1 MENFRQFIYGKCL
14 DFAVRMIRLT
24 RYLQDEKNEYVASK
38 QICRSGTSIGANC
51 AEGYYSQS
59 SPDYITKHS
68 IALKEA
74 NETKFWLTL
83 LLEEQSLS
91 QKEYNSLMNDLIQII
106 KILTTLVKT
115 AKGL

>member
-1 MENFRQFIYGKCL
+1 MRGVPPNALNMSPIQIMKNDVFNDLITILGLKFGSEFDIKNLNFGKI
-14 DFAVRMIRLT
+14 VI
-24 RYLQDEKNEYVASK
+24 
-38 QICRSGTSIGANC
+38 
-51 AEGYYSQS
+51 

>member
-1 MENFRQFIYGKCL
+1 MKK
-14 DFAVRMIRLT
+14 RLIDDKSLAFGCRITKMVHVLHT
-24 RYLQDEKNEYVASK
+24 RRASQNILNQVAR
-38 QICRSGTSIGANC
+38 CGTSVGANC
-51 AEGYYSQS
+51 AEGYYLQS
-59 SPDYITKHS
+59 TPDYITKHT

-91 QKEYNSLMNDLIQII
+91 QIEYNSLMNDLIQII
-106 KILTTLVKT
+106 KILTKLVKT

>member
-1 MENFRQFIYGKCL
+1 MKK
-14 DFAVRMIRLT
+14 RLIDDKRLAFGCRIIKMVHVLQT
-24 RYLQDEKNEYVASK
+24 RRASQNILNQVA
-38 QICRSGTSIGANC
+38 RSGTSIGANC

-83 LLEEQSLS
+83 LFEEQSLS